1 LATTRPAAALRRVEH
16 RGVRTTAMIY
26 ERKPI
31 IDYFRRVAA
40 DQLLGVMEAPGEP
53 PYFFLLV
60 RDRGSAEASGH
71 RGARRW

>member
-1 LATTRPAAALRRVEH
+1 
-16 RGVRTTAMIY
+16 MIY

-60 RDRGSAEASGH
+60 RDRGSAAASGH